1 MTLTE
6 YRDLEQRSPEWFEAR
21 CGVVTA
27 SVVGQ
32 LVTTK
37 QRTAID
43 FFCPACEALPAED
56 CRSKRTGAPIA
67 TLHPERAAVA
77 KADDSPPVLTMADND
92 TARRLAERLA
102 AERIAGEVDPDEE
115 LGGRDIW
122 RGRDA
127 EAPARAKYAEH
138 YGVEVAEVGF
148 MLLEEDGL
156 RIGVS
161 PDGLVGDEGGLEI
174 KSPRRKGHVATVVN
188 GVVPAFHVAQIQT
201 ALMVSGRDW
210 WDFVSYAPGLRMWV
224 KRVLP
229 DPDWHRA
236 IRVAVTEFEQTV
248 EQMVATYRAGVECF
262 PMTDP
267 LPDPFE
273 VELKL

>member
-1 MTLTE
+1 MSLKV
-6 YRDLEQRSPEWFEAR
+6 YADMEQRSDSWFEAR

-32 LVTTK
+32 LVTTM
-37 QRTAID
+37 TLGAISYG
-43 FFCPACEALPAED
+43 CPACGVIAGIP
-56 CRSKRTGAPIA
+56 CISKRSGAPIL
-67 TLHPERAAVA
+67 TLHSERAEVA
-77 KADDSPPVLTMADND
+77 RADKSPMLVPADND
-92 TARRLAERLA
+92 TTRRLAERLA
-102 AERIAGEVDPDEE
+102 AERISGEIDPDEE

-127 EAPARAKYAEH
+127 EVPARAKYAEH
-138 YGVEVAEVGF
+138 YGVKVAEVGF

-161 PDGLVGDEGGLEI
+161 PDGLVGEEGGVEI

-201 ALMVSGRDW
+201 ALMVSGRAW
-210 WDFVSYAPGLRMWV
+210 WDFVSYAPGLQMWV
-224 KRVLP
+224 KRVYP
-229 DPDWHRA
+229 DPEWHAA
-236 IRVAVTEFEQTV
+236 IRAAVTEFEQTV
-248 EQMVATYRAGVECF
+248 EQMVVTYRTGVEGF